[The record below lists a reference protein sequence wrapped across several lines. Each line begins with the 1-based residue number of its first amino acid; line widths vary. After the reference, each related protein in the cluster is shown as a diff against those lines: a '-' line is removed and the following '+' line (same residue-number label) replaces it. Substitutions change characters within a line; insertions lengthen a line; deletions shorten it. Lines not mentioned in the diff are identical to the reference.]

1 MALQVAVSRLDWP
14 WLAKFAAILAV
25 VLPLMFASYELVV
38 RHSFIGLV
46 LNGRRVPRRAAMRPE
61 ASIPAFTL
69 EVTTDRVE
77 SWRSRS
83 MGAILKTIGGVG
95 APLGSQ

>member
-14 WLAKFAAILAV
+14 WLAMFAAILAV

-69 EVTTDRVE
+69 ESLPTAW
-77 SWRSRS
+77 SP
-83 MGAILKTIGGVG
+83 GVP
-95 APLGSQ
+95 AQWEPS